1 MSVEF
6 SPMNFFPRTHRTLTP
21 SDTINFADNYLVYCG
36 SAGTI
41 VAIDADGTSV
51 SYSVA
56 AGDILPVPCKRVNA
70 TGTTV
75 TPIIGLY

>member
-6 SPMNFFPRTHRTLTP
+6 SPMNFFPRTHRTLTAH
-21 SDTINFADNYLVYCG
+21 DTINFNDNYLIYCG

-41 VAIDADGTSV
+41 AAVDADGTV
-51 SYSVA
+51 ITYTVA
-56 AGDILPVPCKRVNA
+56 AGDILPVPCKRVNS
-70 TGTTV
+70 TGTSV